1 MQIISVL
8 CADFD
13 FGMVDVE
20 RRVRGREGK
29 EKEKL
34 QVRMGR
40 GLFRV
45 WLRRIKRSLFYG
57 I

>member
-8 CADFD
+8 CADFH
-13 FGMVDVE
+13 FWMVDVE

-45 WLRRIKRSLFYG
+45 WLMRKKRSLFYG